1 MAQFDHDGE
10 PERSST
16 VQYLIAIYETPDDFA
31 RRNGDD
37 DYWVAWRG
45 YAEALSE
52 AGVLVGGNA
61 LKAPSTGTTIRIERD
76 RQVVQDG
83 PFADTHEQFGGYF
96 VIEVDTLDAALR
108 WAARAPSASTGAVEV
123 RPILSM

>member
-1 MAQFDHDGE
+1 M
-10 PERSST
+10 
-16 VQYLIAIYETPDDFA
+16 QYLIAIYETPEDFS

-37 DYWVAWRG
+37 DYWVAWRA
-45 YAEALSE
+45 YTAALSE

-61 LKAPSTGTTIRIERD
+61 LKDPSTGTTVRIERD
-76 RQVVQDG
+76 GHVVQDG

-96 VIEVDTLDAALR
+96 VIDVDTLDDALR